1 MLAAAAASSS
11 SCLQKLGGGGAFAV
25 TSSQHHHY
33 HHRYHHRTL
42 FPPLSSSSSSS
53 PQCRCHCS
61 LTGFRELSTKQPRTF
76 QNDAVHLPNTQTNNL
91 NNDNDKE
98 SKNDDTIPEK
108 EAREEDDKED
118 EEGNG
123 ISKIRVPRQKY
134 IPVSKSDLLSGI
146 LSNMFATSSVVD
158 QDDDE
163 VKHFLLLSS

>member
-1 MLAAAAASSS
+1 MLAAAAASSSSS

-25 TSSQHHHY
+25 TSSQHHHH
-33 HHRYHHRTL
+33 HHRSL
-42 FPPLSSSSSSS
+42 FPPLSSS
-53 PQCRCHCS
+53 QCRCHCS
-61 LTGFRELSTKQPRTF
+61 LTGFRELSTTQPRTF
-76 QNDAVHLPNTQTNNL
+76 QNNAVHLPNTQTNNL

-118 EEGNG
+118 EEGKG

-146 LSNMFATSSVVD
+146 LSNMFPTSSVVD
-158 QDDDE
+158 RDDDE